1 MQLRNELGIRAE
13 VYKADPLIPEL
24 LPSSGAGSGPG
35 CSAYDQPTC

>member
-24 LPSSGAGSGPG
+24 PSSGAGSGPG